1 VQGTPS
7 FFLNDQLIETAIVAD
22 PAGFA
27 GVVAEARK

>member
-7 FFLNDQLIETAIVAD
+7 FFLNDKLIDGTILVD

>member
-7 FFLNDQLIETAIVAD
+7 FFLKDQLIDGAILVD

-27 GVVAEARK
+27 GAVAEARK